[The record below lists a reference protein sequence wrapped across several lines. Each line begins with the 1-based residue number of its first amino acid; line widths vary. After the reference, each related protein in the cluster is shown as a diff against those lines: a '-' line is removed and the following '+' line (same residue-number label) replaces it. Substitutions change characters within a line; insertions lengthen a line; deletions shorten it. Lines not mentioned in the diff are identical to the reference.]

1 MRLKCIKLAG
11 FKSFVDPT
19 TVTFPSN
26 LCAVVGPNGCGK
38 SNIIDAVRWVMGES
52 SVKQLRGES
61 MSDVIFNGSGGRKP
75 VGQAAIELV
84 FDNSDA
90 SLGGE
95 YAAYSE
101 ISIRRTVSRD
111 GASSY
116 FLNGSRCR
124 RRDITDVFLG
134 TGLGPRS
141 YSIIEQGMISNLVSS
156 KPEEL
161 RGYIEEAAGI
171 SKYRERRRD
180 TENRIR
186 RTRENLERLT
196 DIREELARQL
206 QRLERQSKAAEK
218 YTELKKD
225 ERLLRGQ
232 LLTLRWSGLH
242 SQLEERKKVI
252 DDAVLHGEALTTDK
266 RRCDTRL
273 EKLRLE
279 HGESNEKFRQ
289 VQGRFYA
296 IGAEVA
302 RVEQSIKHAE
312 DRARELEQE
321 LAQTKRNFAESEQ
334 HLREDSAKAEAWQ
347 TEFDQVVTQ
356 LQGAKSAESRSSEAL
371 QQAEQAM
378 GAWQSAW
385 DDFNERAI
393 HPQRQVEAQRS
404 RIDHLESGLVNLGQ
418 RIKRLSE
425 ERDSLADAH
434 KQDSSA
440 GLADQLSDLQRQ
452 REQAEQQH
460 SQLLEAIEQSRQSRT
475 QVSQQLSEGRQGLQ
489 QSLGRKA
496 SLEALQSA
504 ALGGD
509 EPRQA
514 WLSEHGLGDAGGLA
528 ERLEVAD
535 GWEIA
540 IETVLGDFLQ
550 ALCVDDPLAMDTE
563 VLNGWSSGRLALV
576 AADSEMAQTT
586 ESIPDSAPARLT
598 DKVNS
603 ANIGALLQH
612 IYAVECYREAL
623 AMRGTLAPGES
634 VITRDGYWL
643 GQNWLRL
650 SRGDT
655 NVSGVLVRQRQL
667 SELEQAL
674 SGQQQ
679 QVGELEEQLRGAEQQ
694 LREQEQRRENSAR
707 NLRQLQQREADS
719 KARLDIARA
728 QVEQARQ
735 QSERLGKE
743 LDDAQ
748 QQQQRQRQ
756 QLAESRSL
764 LEAAIGTMAE
774 DSKQRDKL
782 LAQRDQCRNALDQAR
797 QAARHD
803 HDRVHE
809 LVVREKSLS
818 TQLHA
823 IREGIERL
831 GTQLQRLQERQS
843 SLLSAYHQ
851 DDDPRDELKSALE
864 DKLAQRLEVEK
875 QLGAVRVELE
885 NSEAEI
891 TTVEATRNRLENE
904 IQESRSQLEGY
915 RIAVQE
921 LQTRSNTLV
930 EQVQELDYTHDD
942 LLKTM
947 PEGAEQEDWQNRLTQ
962 VENRIQRLG
971 AINLAAM
978 DEFKLESE
986 RKTYLDAQDKEL
998 TDALE
1003 TLESAIRR
1011 IDKETRTR
1019 FKETFDIINASLQQL
1034 FPKLFGGG
1042 HAYLELTGDDLLE
1055 AGVTIMARPPGKKNT
1070 TVHLLS
1076 GGEKALT
1083 AIALVFSIFQLN
1095 PAPFCMLDE
1104 VDAPLDDANVGRY
1117 ANMVREMSNEVQ
1129 FIYITH
1135 NKQSMEMAHQLMGV
1149 TMNEPGVSRL
1159 VTVDVDEASAMV
1171 Q

>member
-84 FDNSDA
+84 FDNADA

-111 GASSY
+111 GASHY

-171 SKYRERRRD
+171 SKYKERRRD

-186 RTRENLERLT
+186 RTRENLERLN

-218 YTELKKD
+218 YTELRKD
-225 ERLLRGQ
+225 ERRLRGQ
-232 LLTLRWSGLH
+232 LLALRWTALDG
-242 SQLEERKKVI
+242 QVQERRRVI
-252 DDAVLHGEALTTDK
+252 NEAVLHGEALVTDK
-266 RRCDTRL
+266 QRCDTRL

-279 HGESNEKFRQ
+279 HGECNEKFRE

-302 RVEQSIKHAE
+302 RIEQSIKHAE
-312 DRARELEQE
+312 DRARELDQE
-321 LAQTKRNFAESEQ
+321 LAQTRLNLAESEQ
-334 HLREDSAKAEAWQ
+334 HLRADSAKAEAWRK
-347 TEFDQVVTQ
+347 EFDDVVER
-356 LQGAKSAESRSSEAL
+356 LRSAKNAETRASETL

-378 GAWQSAW
+378 AAWQSAW
-385 DDFNERAI
+385 DDFNEGAI
-393 HPQRQVEAQRS
+393 QPQRQVEAQRS
-404 RIDHLESGLVNLGQ
+404 RIDHLESGLVSLGE
-418 RIKRLSE
+418 RIKRLTQ
-425 ERDSLADAH
+425 ERESTASPRQDDSTGAL
-434 KQDSSA
+434 KQ
-440 GLADQLSDLQRQ
+440 QLSEMQRQ
-452 REQAEQQH
+452 RGEAEQEH
-460 SQLLEAIEQSRQSRT
+460 RRLLEAIEEARASRT
-475 QVSQQLSEGRQGLQ
+475 QFSGQLSEARQALQ
-489 QSLGRKA
+489 QSMGRKA

-509 EPRQA
+509 QARQS
-514 WLSEHGLGDAGGLA
+514 WLSEHGLGAADGLA
-528 ERLEVAD
+528 EHLQVASGWEVA
-535 GWEIA
+535 
-540 IETVLGDFLQ
+540 IEAVLGDFLQ
-550 ALCVDDPLAMDTE
+550 ALCVDDPFAMAGE
-563 VLNGWSSGRLALV
+563 VLDGWSAGKLALV
-576 AADSEMAQTT
+576 AAGPGAGPCAGSDTDAR
-586 ESIPDSAPARLT
+586 PASLA
-598 DKVNS
+598 DKVAS
-603 ANIGALLQH
+603 TSVGSLLQH
-612 IYAVECYREAL
+612 IHAVETYPEAL
-623 AMRGTLAPGES
+623 ALRADLAPGES
-634 VITRDGYWL
+634 VVSRDGYWL
-643 GQNWLRL
+643 GRNWLRF
-650 SRGDT
+650 SRGD
-655 NVSGVLVRQRQL
+655 NRVSGVLVRQREL
-667 SELEQAL
+667 SELEHSLA
-674 SGQQQ
+674 GQQCR
-679 QVGELEEQLRGAEQQ
+679 VDELEEQLRGAEQR
-694 LREQEQRRENSAR
+694 LREQEQQREISAQQ
-707 NLRQLQQREADS
+707 LRQLQQREADG
-719 KARLDIARA
+719 KAGLDIALAR
-728 QVEQARQ
+728 VEQARQ
-735 QSERLGKE
+735 QGERLAKDLE
-743 LDDAQ
+743 EARE
-748 QQQQRQRQ
+748 QQRQQRQ
-756 QLAESRSL
+756 QLAESRAL
-764 LEAAIGTMAE
+764 LEIAIGAMAE
-774 DSKQRDKL
+774 DSKQRDSL
-782 LAQRDQCRNALDQAR
+782 LAQRDQYRGALDQAR
-797 QAARHD
+797 HAARHD
-803 HDRVHE
+803 QNRVHE

-823 IREGIERL
+823 IREGIDRL
-831 GTQLQRLQERQS
+831 ATQMQRLEERRN

-851 DDDPRDELKSALE
+851 DDDPRAELKITLE
-864 DKLAQRLEVEK
+864 EKLNQRLDVEK

-885 NSEAEI
+885 SHEAEI
-891 TTVEATRNRLENE
+891 RTVEATRNRLENE

-921 LQTRSNTLV
+921 LQTRGNTLI
-930 EQVQELDYTHDD
+930 EQVGELGYAHDE
-942 LLKTM
+942 LLRDM
-947 PEGAEQEDWQNRLTQ
+947 PEDATQDEWQNRLTQ
-962 VENRIQRLG
+962 LENRIQRLG
-971 AINLAAM
+971 PINLAAM
-978 DEFKLESE
+978 DEFKVESE
-986 RKTYLDAQDKEL
+986 RKTYLDAQNGEL
-998 TDALE
+998 TEALE

-1019 FKETFDIINASLQQL
+1019 FKETFDTVNASLQQL
-1034 FPKLFGGG
+1034 FPRLFGGG
-1042 HAYLELTGDDLLE
+1042 HAYLELASDDLLE

-1083 AIALVFSIFQLN
+1083 AIALVFAIFQLN

-1117 ANMVREMSNEVQ
+1117 ANMVREMSKDVQ

-1135 NKQSMEMAHQLMGV
+1135 NKLSMEMAHQLMGV
-1149 TMNEPGVSRL
+1149 TMKEPGVSRL
-1159 VTVDVDEASAMV
+1159 VTVDVDEAVAMA

>member
-61 MSDVIFNGSGGRKP
+61 MADVIFNGSGGRKP
-75 VGQAAIELV
+75 VGQASIELV

-90 SLGGE
+90 GLGGE

-171 SKYRERRRD
+171 SKYKERRRD

-206 QRLERQSKAAEK
+206 QRLERQAKAAEK

-232 LLTLRWSGLH
+232 LLTLRWSGLN
-242 SQLEERKKVI
+242 SQLEERKRII
-252 DDAVLHGEALTTDK
+252 DDAVLHVEALNTDK
-266 RRCDTRL
+266 RRGDTRL

-279 HGESNEKFRQ
+279 HGDCNEKFRE
-289 VQGRFYA
+289 VQGRFYG

-302 RVEQSIKHAE
+302 RIEQSIKHAE

-321 LAQTKRNFAESEQ
+321 LEQTKRNFAESEQ
-334 HLREDSAKAEAWQ
+334 HLRDDTAKAEAWQ
-347 TEFDQVVTQ
+347 TEFDQVVIQ
-356 LQGAKSAESRSSEAL
+356 LQSAKSAESHSSEAL
-371 QQAEQAM
+371 KAAEQAM

-385 DDFNERAI
+385 DEFNERAI
-393 HPQRQVEAQRS
+393 QPQRQVEAQRS
-404 RIDHLESGLVNLGQ
+404 RIDHLESGLVSLSA

-425 ERDSLADAH
+425 ERDTLADSHQEDASL
-434 KQDSSA
+434 DLSE
-440 GLADQLSDLQRQ
+440 QLSDIQRQ
-452 REQAEQQH
+452 RQQAEQDH
-460 SQLLEAIEQSRQSRT
+460 GQLLEAIEQSRRSRT
-475 QVSQQLSEGRQGLQ
+475 DISEQLSEGRQTLQ

-496 SLEALQSA
+496 SLEALQNA

-509 EPRQA
+509 EARQK
-514 WLSEHGLGDAGGLA
+514 WLGEHGLGEAGGLA
-528 ERLEVAD
+528 ERLEVAS
-535 GWEIA
+535 GWEVA
-540 IETVLGDFLQ
+540 METVLGDFLQ
-550 ALCVDDPLAMDTE
+550 ALCVDDPFAME
-563 VLNGWSSGRLALV
+563 GGVLNGWSAGRLALV
-576 AADSEMAQTT
+576 GADSGSGRAAGPGGDAGAT
-586 ESIPDSAPARLT
+586 RLA
-598 DKVNS
+598 DKVS
-603 ANIGALLQH
+603 SPSVGSLLHH
-612 IYAVECYREAL
+612 IHAVETYQEAL
-623 AMRGTLAPGES
+623 AMRGNLTPGES
-634 VITRDGYWL
+634 VISRDGYWL

-655 NVSGVLVRQRQL
+655 NVSGVLVRQREL
-667 SELEQAL
+667 SELEQSLAA
-674 SGQQQ
+674 QQQ
-679 QVGELEEQLRGAEQQ
+679 QVGELEERLRGAEQQ
-694 LREQEQRRENSAR
+694 LREQEQQRENSAQ

-728 QVEQARQ
+728 RVEQARQ
-735 QSERLGKE
+735 QGERLAKE
-743 LDDAQ
+743 LEEALEQ
-748 QQQQRQRQ
+748 QLRQRE

-764 LEAAIGTMAE
+764 LETAIGTMAE
-774 DSKQRDKL
+774 DSKERDNL
-782 LAQRDQCRNALDQAR
+782 LARRDQYRGSLDQAR

-818 TQLHA
+818 TQLHS
-823 IREGIERL
+823 IKEGIGRL
-831 GTQLQRLQERQS
+831 GTQLQRLEERQS
-843 SLLSAYHQ
+843 SLLSAYHE
-851 DDDPRDELKSALE
+851 DDDPRAELKSALE
-864 DKLAQRLEVEK
+864 EKLNQRLEAEK

-885 NSEAEI
+885 NFEAEI
-891 TTVEATRNRLENE
+891 NTVEATRSRLENE

-930 EQVQELDYTHDD
+930 EQIQELDYVHDE
-942 LLKTM
+942 LLQNM
-947 PEGAEQEDWQNRLTQ
+947 PEGAEQDEWQNRLTQ

-978 DEFKLESE
+978 DEFKVESE

-1003 TLESAIRR
+1003 TLESAIRK
-1011 IDKETRTR
+1011 IDRETRTK
-1019 FKETFDIINASLQQL
+1019 FKETYDIINASLQKL

-1042 HAYLELTGDDLLE
+1042 HAYLELTGDDMLE

-1117 ANMVREMSNEVQ
+1117 ANMVREMSNDVQ

-1159 VTVDVDEASAMV
+1159 VTVDVDEAAAMA